1 MRSIPLEVKITAT
14 DTFTVRGAHKY
25 VIQIKFTKHIDNTNT
40 NTEALLIS
48 FYIK

>member
-25 VIQIKFTKHIDNTNT
+25 VIQIKFTKHIDNTI
-40 NTEALLIS
+40 TEALLIS